1 MALKFDRNEPGFWLS
16 GAAHAAMLVAGIVAF
31 TSPKFPEAEEGIP
44 VEMVTESEL
53 SQITKGDLDAK
64 KPAPDPKPRV
74 DRVAD
79 LAQQRDP
86 GEAPRDTPA
95 PPKRPAEMKVD
106 EEPVE
111 AAAAPPPPPPAPP
124 MRPPEPAKVEAPAP
138 PKREELKLVEREDP
152 DAIALAKAQ
161 EKAESDAKAAAEAK
175 AKAVAAAKAKAE
187 AEQRKAMA
195 EALAKAE
202 SEEKEKERAEAAA
215 KAKAVRE
222 AKLRAE
228 AKAKA
233 EAEAKAKK
241 QAEIADKFDAGDIR
255 QLLASKD
262 AHQSTGSTGR
272 EISRTASLGT
282 AAGTSQKLNPS
293 QRDQLMGL
301 LRDQLHRCWQAPI
314 AAQTSDKPP
323 IPAVRV
329 MLKQDGSL
337 AAEPAVLNPS
347 SDSLFR
353 VVADSATRAT
363 RRCAPL
369 KIPAQFAPYYQD
381 WKDLVVN
388 FDPRDMG

>member
-1 MALKFDRNEPGFWLS
+1 MAFTFDRREPGFWVS
-16 GAAHAAMLVAGIVAF
+16 GAAHASVLLVGLVAF
-31 TSPKFPEAEEGIP
+31 SSPKFPEAEEGIP
-44 VEMVTESEL
+44 VEIVTDNQF
-53 SQITKGDLDAK
+53 SQITRGDLSAK
-64 KPAPDPKPRV
+64 QAQPDPKPRV

-79 LAQQRDP
+79 AVQQRDP

-111 AAAAPPPPPPAPP
+111 AAAAPPPPPPPA
-124 MRPPEPAKVEAPAP
+124 RPDPKPEPAKAAPEP
-138 PKREELKLVEREDP
+138 PRREEPVKLAEREDP
-152 DAIALAKAQ
+152 DAIA
-161 EKAESDAKAAAEAK
+161 KAEAARTEADAQAKAAAQ
-175 AKAVAAAKAKAE
+175 AKAKAE
-187 AEQRKAMA
+187 SEQKKAMA

-202 SEEKEKERAEAAA
+202 AEEQQKKAEAAA
-215 KAKAVRE
+215 RAKAIKE
-222 AKLRAE
+222 AKLRAD

-241 QAEIADKFDAGDIR
+241 QAELAEKFDAGDIR

-272 EISRTASLGT
+272 ELNKTASLGT
-282 AAGTSQKLNPS
+282 ATGTAQKLNPS

-301 LRDQLHRCWQAPI
+301 LRDQLHRCWQAPF
-314 AAQTSDKPP
+314 AAQSSDKPP
-323 IPAVRV
+323 VPAVRV
-329 MLKQDGSL
+329 LLRADGSL
-337 AAEPAVLNPS
+337 AAEPAVLNTS
-347 SDSLFR
+347 SDPLFR